1 MNYELA
7 TQSGLTVFLHTDDTD
22 FTDAHLNFVESFV
35 VHQTKLR
42 S

>member
-7 TQSGLTVFLHTDDTD
+7 TQAGLIVILHTDDTD
-22 FTDAHLNFVESFV
+22 FTDARRFSLSN
-35 VHQTKLR
+35 QTAQPIHN